1 MLMAIIL
8 IISQYIILAQKSR
21 WYDLLERK
29 AEEREAKID
38 TIIKFLTDKGEDEN
52 RYITKD

>member
-29 AEEREAKID
+29 AKERDAKID
-38 TIIKFLTDKGEDEN
+38 TIIELLTDKGKDEN
-52 RYITKD
+52 KYITKV